1 MNEVTQMS
9 IPTKPWHKSSYSNEA
24 GTCVEVSEGAV
35 TGVRDSQNPHLV
47 SLEFPASAWTGFLSG
62 IGSPRT

>member
-1 MNEVTQMS
+1 MNEVSQMS
-9 IPTKPWHKSSYSNEA
+9 IAKKPWHKSSYSNEA

-35 TGVRDSQNPHLV
+35 TGVRDSQNPHLA

-62 IGSPRT
+62 IDSPKT

>member
-1 MNEVTQMS
+1 MS

-35 TGVRDSQNPHLV
+35 TGVRDSQNPHLT
-47 SLEFPASAWTGFLSG
+47 SLEFPASAWNRFLSG
-62 IGSPRT
+62 VGSPRT